1 MSDPVSGRRPT
12 DPNNP
17 TVGSYAVDR
26 EADADDY
33 DDDDYTETKTFI
45 RTSEFWFAV
54 LGVVGVLLAAH
65 IEGSD
70 SMTRDDGWRYA
81 TFILIGYMVSRGLA
95 KAGTKE
101 PDN

>member
-1 MSDPVSGRRPT
+1 MSGRRPT

-17 TVGSYAVDR
+17 TVGSYAVESHANANDY
-26 EADADDY
+26 DD

-65 IEGSD
+65 LEGAD

-101 PDN
+101 PD